1 MLDRAYVDTVTIPK
15 PSLRRSVIPPLLD
28 RVRPI
33 HEVVPVDVFVPGCP
47 PSADLIFDTLQ
58 DLLAGRTP
66 APRVQTAF
74 WSVTMA
80 KTILIDPVTRIEGHA
95 KVTIQLA
102 DDGQVADAR
111 LHITQL
117 RGFEKFCENRPF
129 YEMPSLMARICGIC
143 PVSHLIASSKACDAI
158 LGVNIPANAAR
169 LRRILNLAQIL
180 QSHALSV
187 FHLSSPDLILGMDAP
202 AEKRHLFGVA
212 ASAPEVARDGIRL
225 RQIGQ
230 QIIEIL
236 GGKRIHPAWVVP
248 GGVSAPL
255 TEEKRDQIRAMLP
268 DGHCRAGAHPR
279 PLSRALQCFP
289 EEVAGLREFSFAV
302 PWADGWFGQPGI
314 LRRAAARCGRGRR
327 RRGRPSPGRGL
338 SGLYRRSRRERLL
351 SEIRLLPAAG
361 LSGRDLS
368 RRAAGAPEPGYPV
381 AARLSPIMS
390 WERFDRFAGSPLLSS
405 FHYHHARL
413 IEMLHVTER
422 MEDLLAHPD
431 ILSPHVRAFAEPN
444 QEEGVGISEAPRGT
458 LLHHY
463 KVDRNG
469 LIRWANLII
478 ATGHNNLAMN
488 RGIKQTAAYFVRD
501 GKLSDGA
508 LNRVEAVIRTFDP
521 CLSCS
526 THAAGKMPLEIDLI
540 DSAGG
545 LLDHQRR
552 S

>member
-1 MLDRAYVDTVTIPK
+1 M
-15 PSLRRSVIPPLLD
+15 S
-28 RVRPI
+28 
-33 HEVVPVDVFVPGCP
+33 
-47 PSADLIFDTLQ
+47 
-58 DLLAGRTP
+58 
-66 APRVQTAF
+66 
-74 WSVTMA
+74 

-95 KVTIQLA
+95 KVTVQLA

-169 LRRILNLAQIL
+169 LRRIMNLAQIL

-187 FHLSSPDLILGMDAP
+187 FHLSSPDLILGMDSP
-202 AEKRHLFGVA
+202 VEKRHLFGVA
-212 ASAPEVARDGIRL
+212 ASAPEVAHDGIRL

-230 QIIEIL
+230 EIIAML

-248 GGVSAPL
+248 GGVNAPL
-255 TEEKRDQIRAMLP
+255 TEEKRDQIRALLP
-268 DGHCRAGAHPR
+268 DAIGALLR
-279 PLSRALQCFP
+279 TLSRFRGLLQCFP
-289 EEVAGLREFSFAV
+289 EEVQSFANFPSLFVGLTDGAGGLEYYDGPLRVLGADGSVVADGLRAADYPNYIAEVAETDSYLKSAYYKPLGYPDGIYRVGPLARLNLVTHCGTPLADHELGALRSFA
-302 PWADGWFGQPGI
+302 GT
-314 LRRAAARCGRGRR
+314 
-327 RRGRPSPGRGL
+327 
-338 SGLYRRSRRERLL
+338 
-351 SEIRLLPAAG
+351 
-361 LSGRDLS
+361 
-368 RRAAGAPEPGYPV
+368 
-381 AARLSPIMS
+381 
-390 WERFDRFAGSPLLSS
+390 PLLSS

-422 MEDLLAHPD
+422 IEQLLAHPD
-431 ILSPHVRAFAEPN
+431 ILNPHVRAVAEPN

-469 LIRWANLII
+469 LMKWANLII

-488 RGIKQTAAYFVRD
+488 RGVKQVAQYFVRD

-508 LNRVEAVIRTFDP
+508 LNRVEAVVRAFDP

-526 THAAGKMPLEIDLI
+526 THAAGQMALSITLVDA
-540 DSAGG
+540 AGNV
-545 LLDHQRR
+545 LDRQVR